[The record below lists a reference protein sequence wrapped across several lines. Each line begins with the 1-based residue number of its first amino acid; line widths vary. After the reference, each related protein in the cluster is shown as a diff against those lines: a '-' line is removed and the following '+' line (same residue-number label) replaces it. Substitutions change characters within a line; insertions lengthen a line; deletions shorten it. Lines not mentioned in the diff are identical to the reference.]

1 VPIVSDQ
8 QDGPWNIPV
17 VNRLL
22 DDGIEHGEP
31 VGWDRALRLG
41 GSERRS
47 AGQKQRDRQED
58 PWLPSRLRVWT
69 DTNILTL
76 HNPRKSLNKL

>member
-31 VGWDRALRLG
+31 VGRDRALGLHR
-41 GSERRS
+41 SERRS
-47 AGQKQRDRQED
+47 ARQKQRDRQDD
-58 PWLPSRLRVWT
+58 PRPPSRLRVWM